1 MDKPEE
7 KAKTKVKAEP
17 LVMILLVAAIGI
29 LAFNEMQILSI
40 GNTNVVSAA
49 QSSTG
54 GSVTNALSNAASALS
69 VLPTGIPAVYGAELD
84 VSYDDVSADNPQSAN
99 AAIGKLANLDKSI
112 TLSGDLQQR
121 YIDIASQISCE
132 YCCGAKAI
140 IFDNGQPACG
150 CAHSYAMRGL
160 AKYLLTEHP
169 ELSDEQIL
177 EEMGKWK
184 VLFFPGVHEQKAQVM
199 QQQGIEMNY
208 INLAS
213 NKYRGIEKGAT
224 GGSMVGGC

>member
-7 KAKTKVKAEP
+7 KAKTRVKAEP

-112 TLSGDLQQR
+112 TLSGDL
-121 YIDIASQISCE
+121 
-132 YCCGAKAI
+132 
-140 IFDNGQPACG
+140 
-150 CAHSYAMRGL
+150 
-160 AKYLLTEHP
+160 
-169 ELSDEQIL
+169 
-177 EEMGKWK
+177 
-184 VLFFPGVHEQKAQVM
+184 
-199 QQQGIEMNY
+199 
-208 INLAS
+208 
-213 NKYRGIEKGAT
+213 
-224 GGSMVGGC
+224 